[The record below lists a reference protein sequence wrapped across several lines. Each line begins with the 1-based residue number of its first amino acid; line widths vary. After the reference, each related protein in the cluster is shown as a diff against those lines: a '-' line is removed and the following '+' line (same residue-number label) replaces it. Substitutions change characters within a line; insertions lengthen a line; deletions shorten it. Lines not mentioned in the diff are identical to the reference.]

1 VYKKRWESFGWK
13 AYSID
18 GHNLKALIDTF
29 EKCRNVKNQPQVIIA
44 KTFKGKYLEME
55 NKEDWHGKPVP

>member
-29 EKCRNVKNQPQVIIA
+29 EKVMIIII
-44 KTFKGKYLEME
+44 
-55 NKEDWHGKPVP
+55 